1 MKNIIKACIKQS
13 VVNNVIYVILLISG
27 AYCLFNTPIERYPNI
42 NMGDIFVTTYLY
54 GAAPADVEKLVT
66 SKMEKEIKK
75 EKNVDFIKSTSSRN
89 RSSIKIHYKDGTDFE
104 GTTASIKVRL
114 ESIQKELPSY
124 VRPFTVQEA
133 KVNEW
138 APVIQLNIF
147 GNHDNNAL
155 NLIASDLKVKL
166 EGISGVGNVELIG
179 NHEQEYHI
187 KLSPKLM
194 KKFGIPFQSVVRAIQ
209 TSNVNIPMG
218 SLKVGV
224 EEIFLTA
231 DEKIKST
238 EDVLNVII
246 RRDGDGNFVRL
257 SDIIT
262 DASMSFQKPTIS
274 LSADGMDCLGIAV
287 HKTESG
293 NAISIKRDAIKL
305 TEEFKEDYKGK
316 AEFKYIVTDDSTKTI
331 DESVKTLSSSLITG
345 IFFVYLLM
353 HYFMGFKNAFLAI
366 IGIPF
371 SFLVTMI
378 FFRMTGN
385 SINEISLFGFI
396 LVSGMIVSDA
406 IVILENIHRHREE
419 GESVYDAVVNGTSEV
434 IIPVTASSLT
444 TIAAFLPLLLMSG
457 STGAFFA
464 IFPKAISFA
473 LVASLIEALFVLPL
487 HYYDLTPKKRVL
499 HKSIVKPN
507 KVKLMLDVIYTKLL
521 SICLDFKILSM
532 GFLVF
537 LTIFS
542 FGILL
547 LSMTGKS
554 NLIRVKFFPDT
565 YPQYFITI
573 EAPISTPLT
582 KTDEYLKTIT
592 EEVKK
597 GGHGEYGVVSAVAGM
612 YMNEDYLQFFGY
624 QFGMVTITMPDID
637 KQKFA
642 DYPVNN
648 AKKHL
653 QTMLERVKPL
663 LPPDVKVSVRPH
675 YEGPPRGKPIS
686 IRIFGQ
692 NEKNVVLLANKIFDY
707 MKTDPEFT
715 SLTNLK
721 TDLSESR
728 KVAMMK
734 TKAIK
739 AKDYGLTSMDI
750 LGIGAGLIDGQIV
763 GQFRAAREDVDLKV
777 MIDEKELNKPEDIL
791 NIPIIEDSK
800 SPVLISDVARF
811 EYLPEI
817 STLNRFNEQRSIEI
831 VAEIKEDTENIPSIS
846 TLIAD
851 TYKQMMNKEK
861 ESSTGLSPQRVN
873 AKVKEFYKSIAS
885 EYVGTQVNFEGEF
898 KSTQDSYNSL
908 QMAFLV
914 AIMMIYVILAWLFQ
928 SYVQPVIILSTLLFA
943 SLGVILGLLFTR
955 EYFTINVFMGVVGLA
970 GVAVNDSIVLLD
982 FINVARRGGKSLR
995 SAIVDGCGLRMR
1007 AILLTTITTVLGLA
1021 PTAVGFPHYSPT
1033 WSGMAISFI
1042 SGLCVATLLTM
1053 FMIPVIYE
1061 IVESTKI
1068 KIYGRDTYLTKP
1080 KVIVKR
1086 IVKKVVKKAGS
1097 SIVEDPK

>member
-1 MKNIIKACIKQS
+1 MKNIIKACIRQK
-13 VVNNVIYVILLISG
+13 VLNNVLYVILLISG
-27 AYCLFNTPIERYPNI
+27 AYSLLNTPIERYPNI
-42 NMGDIFVTTYLY
+42 NMGDIFITTYLY

-66 SKMEKEIKK
+66 SRMEKEIKK
-75 EKNVDFIKSTSSRN
+75 EKDVEFIKSTSSRN
-89 RSSIKIHYKDGTDFE
+89 RSSIKVHYKDGSDYE
-104 GTTASIKVRL
+104 SITANIKVRL
-114 ESIQKELPSY
+114 ESIQKDLPSY
-124 VRPFTVQEA
+124 VRPFTVEEA

-138 APVIQLNIF
+138 APVVQLNIF
-147 GNHDNNAL
+147 GNHDHNAL
-155 NLIASDLKVKL
+155 NLIAGDLKVKL
-166 EGISGVGNVELIG
+166 EGIKGVGKVQLIG

-238 EDVLNVII
+238 EEVLNIII

-257 SDIIT
+257 SDVIT
-262 DASMSFQKPTIS
+262 DASMSYQKPTIL
-274 LSADGMDCLGIAV
+274 LSADGRDCLGIAV
-287 HKTESG
+287 HKTEIG
-293 NAISIKRDAIKL
+293 NAISIKKEAIRL

-316 AEFKYIVTDDSTKTI
+316 AEFKYIVTEDSTKTI
-331 DESVKTLSSSLITG
+331 DESVKTLSASLLTG
-345 IFFVYLLM
+345 ILFIYFLM
-353 HYFMGFKNAFLAI
+353 HYFLGFKNAFLSI

-378 FFRMTGN
+378 FFRVTGN
-385 SINEISLFGFI
+385 SINEISLFAFI
-396 LVSGMIVSDA
+396 LVSGMIVGDA

-419 GESVYDAVVNGTSEV
+419 GASVYDSVVNGTSEV
-434 IIPVTASSLT
+434 IMPVTAATLT
-444 TIAAFLPLLLMSG
+444 TIAAFMPLLLMTG

-473 LVASLIEALFVLPL
+473 LIASLIEALLMLPL
-487 HYYDLTPKKRVL
+487 HYYDLTPKKQLV
-499 HKSIVKPN
+499 KKAVAKPN
-507 KVKLMLDVIYTKLL
+507 YVKEKLDFLYGKILVFFLNHKFLALSFLVLL
-521 SICLDFKILSM
+521 S
-532 GFLVF
+532 V
-537 LTIFS
+537 FS
-542 FGILL
+542 FGILM
-547 LSMTGKS
+547 LSLSGKS

-582 KTDEYLKTIT
+582 KTHEYLMALT

-597 GGHGEYGVVSAVAGM
+597 GGDKEYDVVSAVAGM

-624 QFGMVTITMPDID
+624 QFGMVTVTMPDID
-637 KQKFA
+637 KQHFA

-648 AKKHL
+648 PKKHL
-653 QTMLERVKPL
+653 DTMLERVRPI
-663 LPPDVKVSVRPH
+663 LPPDIKVSVRPH

-692 NEKNVVLLANKIFDY
+692 NEKNVVLLANRIYDY
-707 MKTDPEFT
+707 MKTSPEFEG
-715 SLTNLK
+715 LANLQN
-721 TDLSESR
+721 DLSDTR

-734 TKAIK
+734 TKSLK

-750 LGIGAGLIDGQIV
+750 LGIGAGLIDGQVV
-763 GQFRAAREDVDLKV
+763 GQYRAIREDVPLKV
-777 MIDEKELNKPEDIL
+777 MVDEKELSKPEDIL
-791 NIPIIEDSK
+791 NIPIVEDAK

-831 VAEIKEDTENIPSIS
+831 IADIKEDTENIPSIS

-851 TYKQMMNKEK
+851 TFKQLTGKEK
-861 ESSTGLSPQRVN
+861 KDSVTISPQMVN
-873 AKVKEFYKSIAS
+873 AKVKEYYKTIAN
-885 EYVGTQVNFEGEF
+885 EYSGAQISFDGEF
-898 KSTQDSYNSL
+898 KSTQDSYDSL

-914 AIMMIYVILAWLFQ
+914 AMMIMYVILAWLFQ
-928 SYVQPVIILSTLLFA
+928 SYIQPVIILSTLLFA

-970 GVAVNDSIVLLD
+970 GVAVNDSVVLLD
-982 FINVARRGGKSLR
+982 FINVARRSGKSLR
-995 SAIVDGCGLRMR
+995 SAIVDGCGVRMR
-1007 AILLTTITTVLGLA
+1007 AIILTTVTTVLGLS
-1021 PTAVGFPHYSPT
+1021 PTAFGFPHYSPT

-1042 SGLCVATLLTM
+1042 SGLSVATILTM
-1053 FMIPVIYE
+1053 FMLPVIYE
-1061 IVESTKI
+1061 LVESIKI
-1068 KIYGRDTYLTKP
+1068 KIYGRDTYLSTP
-1080 KVIVKR
+1080 KVTIKK
-1086 IVKKVVKKAGS
+1086 IVKKIIKKPGS
-1097 SIVEDPK
+1097 TIVEDSK